1 MANATSA
8 KPSIVLCHGV
18 WLDGSCFHKVLPP
31 LQAEGYEVFAAQYG
45 LDTPEGDVV
54 AVKRTLNRAKSP
66 CVLVG
71 HSYGGRVITAAG
83 TDDRVAALVY
93 IAAYA
98 PDAGETSRSY
108 ENFPIPDVQ
117 KYIEIADGRAW
128 LPPDGIACLAE
139 DISEQEQ
146 RFLWATQQPPAMIL
160 NSRNAPGTAWKSKPT
175 WYIVSS
181 KDRTIPPELQRF
193 LAKRMGATATEID
206 SSHMSILSH
215 ADVVVDVIVQAAS
228 AVR

>member
-1 MANATSA
+1 MNATPE
-8 KPSIVLCHGV
+8 KPSIVCCHGI
-18 WLDGSCFHKVLPP
+18 WLDGSCFSKIIPP
-31 LQAEGYEVFAAQYG
+31 LQAAGFEVLAAQYG
-45 LDTPEGDVV
+45 LDTPEDDVV
-54 AVKRTLNRAKSP
+54 AVKRTLDRVRSA
-66 CVLVG
+66 CILVG

-93 IAAYA
+93 VAAYA
-98 PDAGETSRSY
+98 PDDGETSQGR
-108 ENFPIPDVQ
+108 ENFPVPDVE
-117 KYIEIADGRAW
+117 KYVDVADGRAW
-128 LPPDGIACLAE
+128 LLPDGVACLAD

-146 RFLWATQQPPAMIL
+146 RLLWATQQPPAMVL

-193 LAKRMGATATEID
+193 LAKRMGAAVTEID

-215 ADVVVDVIVQAAS
+215 PDLVVDVIIKAAS
-228 AVR
+228 TLK

>member
-1 MANATSA
+1 MANATSV

-31 LQAEGYEVFAAQYG
+31 LQTAGYEVLAAQYG
-45 LDTPEGDVV
+45 LDTPEGDVA
-54 AVKRTLNRAKSP
+54 AVKRTLDRVKSP

-98 PDAGETSRSY
+98 PDAGEMAQSY
-108 ENFPIPDVQ
+108 ENFPIPDVR
-117 KYIEIADGRAW
+117 KYIEIADGRDW
-128 LPPDGIACLAE
+128 LLPDGIACLAQDLPE
-139 DISEQEQ
+139 REQ
-146 RFLWATQQPPAMIL
+146 RLLWATQQPPAVIL
-160 NSRNAPGTAWKSKPT
+160 NSHNAPGTAWKSKPA
-175 WYIVSS
+175 WYIVST

-215 ADVVVDVIVQAAS
+215 ADVVVSVIVQAAS

>member
-45 LDTPEGDVV
+45 LDTPEGDVA

>member
-1 MANATSA
+1 MANVTSA

-18 WLDGSCFHKVLPP
+18 WLDGSCFYKVLPP

-45 LDTPEGDVV
+45 LDTPEGDVA
-54 AVKRTLNRAKSP
+54 AVQRTLNRAKSP

-98 PDAGETSRSY
+98 PDAGETSQSY

-128 LPPDGIACLAE
+128 LQPDGIACLAE
-139 DISEQEQ
+139 DLSEQEQ
-146 RFLWATQQPPAMIL
+146 RFLWATQQPPAMVL
-160 NSRNAPGTAWKSKPT
+160 NTRNAAGTAWKSKPA

-193 LAKRMGATATEID
+193 LAKRMGATSIEIN

-215 ADVVVDVIVQAAS
+215 ADVVIDVIVQAAS

>member
-1 MANATSA
+1 M
-8 KPSIVLCHGV
+8 KPSIVLCHGI

-31 LQAEGYEVFAAQYG
+31 LQASGYEVFAAQYG
-45 LDTPEGDVV
+45 LDTPEGDVA
-54 AVKRTLNRAKSP
+54 AVKRTLDRAQSP
-66 CVLVG
+66 SILVG

-83 TDDRVAALVY
+83 TDDRVTALVY
-93 IAAYA
+93 VAAYA
-98 PDAGETSRSY
+98 PDAGETSQSY
-108 ENFPIPDVQ
+108 TNFPTADVQ
-117 KYIEIADGRAW
+117 KHIEIADGRIW
-128 LPPDGIACLAE
+128 LAPDGIACLAQ
-139 DISEQEQ
+139 DLSEQEQ
-146 RFLWATQQPPAMIL
+146 RFLWATQQPPATVL

-193 LAKRMGATATEID
+193 LAKRMGATVTEID

-215 ADVVVDVIVQAAS
+215 PDVVVDVIVQAAS